1 MYFRPLYPL
10 LALALLGSV
19 SLAAQSKPITVQG
32 VRSLAFGAV
41 LPGVPRVISR
51 TDAVGSGQYN
61 ITGSNNTQVQL
72 TFTLPGVMNGPAGA
86 TMPIVFGGNDAGYS
100 QSQAIG
106 SQVAFDPK
114 QPFLATLNKNGR
126 GSVFVG
132 ATARPTPTQRAGS
145 YTATL
150 TLTVVYFP

>member
-1 MYFRPLYPL
+1 MRFRPLS
-10 LALALLGSV
+10 LALVLLGPA
-19 SLAAQSKPITVQG
+19 SLAAQGKPITVQG
-32 VRSLAFGAV
+32 VRSLTFGAV

-51 TDAVGSGQYN
+51 TDPVNSGQYD
-61 ITGSNNTQVQL
+61 ITGANNNQVQL
-72 TFTLPGVMNGPAGA
+72 SFTLPNVMNGPAGA

-114 QPFLATLNKNGR
+114 QSFLATLNKNGR

-150 TLTVVYFP
+150 TLTVAYFP